1 MAINVN
7 TVYNTVLSILNKEQ
21 RGYITPDEFNKL
33 ATQVQLDIFENYFED
48 MNQQLRVP
56 QTTNEYANRQKNIDD
71 CISIFK
77 TIAKPTLLGVGSVTA
92 ASITNG
98 GTGYVQSVNVPTTLG
113 SGSGLTLNTFISNP
127 TFSITNPGTG
137 YFNSTNLPTTVAPAG
152 GTGLTV
158 DITSVSS
165 TGVIQGVNINNPGL
179 NYAATNVITIVQG
192 TNTTAT
198 LTLNTLSNGVVSS
211 ITVNSGGSGYVV
223 GNVVNIGGA
232 APATGATA
240 TINSIND
247 VLYFLPPSNLHRI
260 GTVIYKD
267 EKEIERI
274 ERNDLLQINLS
285 KLTKPTTTYP
295 VYLYEQASQN
305 VNGVNTGQ
313 SHIYVYPT
321 TITSASDISI
331 SYIRK
336 PEDVVWGFTVGTLGQ
351 YVYNTANSTQFELL
365 NTEQNEVILRILA
378 YAGVVIKDPQII
390 QAAANAVQTE
400 EVNSKS

>member
-77 TIAKPTLLGVGSVTA
+77 TIAKPTLIGIGNVLT

-98 GTGYVQSVNVPTTLG
+98 GTGYINSTNIPVTGG
-113 SGSGLTLNTFISNP
+113 SGSNLTFDISIALP
-127 TFSITNPGTG
+127 QFAITNQGTN
-137 YFNSTNLPTTVAPAG
+137 YALASNLSTTG
-152 GTGLTV
+152 GGGSGLTV
-158 DITSVSS
+158 DITSVSP
-165 TGVIQGVNINNPGL
+165 TGQIQGLNINNPGL
-179 NYAATNVITIVQG
+179 NYAASAVINIVQG
-192 TNTTAT
+192 GSSGTAQI
-198 LTLNTLSNGVVSS
+198 TLNTLSNGVIANININNGGLGYTVGNSVT
-211 ITVNSGGSGYVV
+211 ITTGAANATATVNS
-223 GNVVNIGGA
+223 
-232 APATGATA
+232 
-240 TINSIND
+240 INE
-247 VLYFLPPSNLHRI
+247 VLYFLPPGDLHRI

-295 VYLYEQASQN
+295 VYLYEQATK
-305 VNGVNTGQ
+305 GVSGKNTGQ

-336 PEDVVWGFTVGTLGQ
+336 PADVVWGFTVGALGQ
-351 YVYNTANSTQFELL
+351 YVYNTASSTQFELL
-365 NTEQNEVILRILA
+365 NTEQNEVILRILT
-378 YAGVVIKDPQII
+378 YAGVVIKDLQII
-390 QAAANAVQTE
+390 QAAAEAVQAE